1 MEKIPYMLFTN
12 PNIIQDIDDL
22 IIGGVEVSGT
32 EVDYL
37 TFKAKVYKRI
47 LKMVV
52 KRVSENMA
60 NGNDRLAALQ
70 ETADLVYSY
79 LNVTDKQYPQTEEEI
94 VDEILKSAEYNNW
107 ETQVYYNFL
116 NIHKGVITTSTPVP
130 AGGEKVELK
139 EAYSL
144 ADEQDFYDLLQ
155 ALSSAY
161 NL

>member
-1 MEKIPYMLFTN
+1 MLFTN

-22 IIGGVEVSGT
+22 VIGGVEVSGS
-32 EVDYL
+32 EINYL
-37 TFKAKVYKRI
+37 NYKAKVYKRI

-52 KRVSENMA
+52 KRVSESMA
-60 NGNDRLAALQ
+60 EGNDRLSALQ

-79 LNVTDKQYPQTEEEI
+79 LFIEDKLYPQTEEEL
-94 VDEILKSAEYNNW
+94 VDEILKSAEYKNW

-116 NIHKGVITTSTPVP
+116 NLHKGVVTTSTPVE
-130 AGGEKVELK
+130 AGGEKGELK
-139 EAYSL
+139 DAYSL
-144 ADEQDFYDLLQ
+144 AEEQDFYDLLQ

>member
-1 MEKIPYMLFTN
+1 MLFTN

-22 IIGGVEVSGT
+22 VIGGVEVSGS
-32 EVDYL
+32 EINYL
-37 TFKAKVYKRI
+37 NYKAKVYKRI

-52 KRVSENMA
+52 KRVSESMA
-60 NGNDRLAALQ
+60 EGNDHLSALQ

-79 LNVTDKQYPQTEEEI
+79 LFIEDKLYPQTEEEL
-94 VDEILKSAEYNNW
+94 VDEILKSAEYKNW

-116 NIHKGVITTSTPVP
+116 NLHKGVVTTSTPVE
-130 AGGEKVELK
+130 AGGEKGDLK
-139 EAYSL
+139 DAYSL
-144 ADEQDFYDLLQ
+144 AEEQDFYDLLQ

>member
-1 MEKIPYMLFTN
+1 MLFTN

-22 IIGGVEVSGT
+22 IIGGVEVSGN
-32 EVDYL
+32 EINYL
-37 TFKAKVYKRI
+37 NYKAKVYKRI

-52 KRVSENMA
+52 NQVSESMA
-60 NGNDRLAALQ
+60 EGNNYISALQ

-79 LNVTDKQYPQTEEEI
+79 LNVSDKKYPQTEEEI
-94 VDEILKSAEYNNW
+94 VEEILKSAEYKNW

-116 NIHKGVITTSTPVP
+116 NLHKGVVTTSTPVE
-130 AGGEKVELK
+130 AGGEKMELK
-139 EAYSL
+139 DAYSL
-144 ADEQDFYDLLQ
+144 ANEQDFYDLLQ

>member
-1 MEKIPYMLFTN
+1 MLFTN

-22 IIGGVEVSGT
+22 IIGGVDVSGS
-32 EVDYL
+32 EINYL
-37 TFKAKVYKRI
+37 NYKAKVYKRI

-52 KRVSENMA
+52 KRVSESMTE
-60 NGNDRLAALQ
+60 GNDHLSALQ

-79 LNVTDKQYPQTEEEI
+79 LYIVDKLYPQSEEEI
-94 VDEILKSAEYNNW
+94 VDEILKSAEYKNW

-116 NIHKGVITTSTPVP
+116 NLHKGVVTNSTPIK
-130 AGGEKVELK
+130 AGGMKAELK

-144 ADEQDFYDLLQ
+144 AEEQDFYDLLQ

>member
-1 MEKIPYMLFTN
+1 MLFTN

-22 IIGGVEVSGT
+22 IICGVEVSGS
-32 EVDYL
+32 EINYL
-37 TFKAKVYKRI
+37 NYKAKVYKRI

-52 KRVSENMA
+52 KRVSESMA
-60 NGNDRLAALQ
+60 EGNDHLSALQ

-79 LNVTDKQYPQTEEEI
+79 LYVVDKLYPQSEEEI
-94 VDEILKSAEYNNW
+94 VDEILKSAEYKNW

-116 NIHKGVITTSTPVP
+116 NLHKGVVTNSTPIK
-130 AGGEKVELK
+130 AGGMKAELK

-144 ADEQDFYDLLQ
+144 AEEQDFYDLLQ